1 LVGKKALG
9 VGSTPRDYLK
19 SANGVNTE
27 DRASL
32 QMSAIEV
39 EDLRKRYGDIKAVDG
54 ISFSIQKGEVFSL
67 LGPNGAGKTT
77 TIEVL
82 EGLRE
87 KGGGTARVLGMDPWS
102 KGYELHKKIGVIP
115 QGFKFLDYP
124 TPREAIE
131 YYGALF
137 GRNVDPDELLR
148 RVILEDASKIW
159 FQNLSGGQKQ
169 KLGMAL
175 SLVNDPEVVFLD
187 EPTTGLDPQARRAVW
202 EVIRKLKGEGRT
214 VMLTTHYL
222 EEAEELA
229 DRVAIMNHGKIVA
242 IGTTGEIETRYGS
255 GQKMTVRGNDDLLR
269 YLKESTRLDAA
280 GGDGSVTIRLRD
292 KNDAVIALGAIE
304 ESGAEWGELTV
315 KRDSLEDVFLRLVGG
330 EDGKEGE

>member
-1 LVGKKALG
+1 MP
-9 VGSTPRDYLK
+9 T
-19 SANGVNTE
+19 
-27 DRASL
+27 
-32 QMSAIEV
+32 IEV
-39 EDLRKRYGDIKAVDG
+39 NGLKKNYGELRAVDG
-54 ISFSIQKGEVFSL
+54 ISFSVQKGEVFSL

-77 TIEVL
+77 TIEIL
-82 EGLRE
+82 EGLRSLDE
-87 KGGGTARVLGMDPWS
+87 GTAKVLDMDPWK
-102 KGYELHKKIGVIP
+102 KGYDLHKRIGVIP

-124 TPREAIE
+124 TPREAIA

-137 GRNVDPDELLR
+137 GKKVDPDELLR
-148 RVILEDASKIW
+148 RVILEDAAKIW

-229 DRVAIMNHGKIVA
+229 DRVAIMDHGKIVA
-242 IGTTGEIETRYGS
+242 MGTTEEIEEKYGS
-255 GQKMTVRGNDDLLR
+255 GQRMVVKAKEDLYR
-269 YLKESTRLDAA
+269 YLKENTKLEVSSA
-280 GGDGSVTIRLRD
+280 GGTVTILLRD
-292 KNDAVIALGAIE
+292 KDDAMVALGAIE
-304 ESGAEWGELTV
+304 EAGTDWGDLTV
-315 KRDSLEDVFLRLVGG
+315 RRDSLEDVFLKLVGEEG
-330 EDGKEGE
+330 KAEKEGE